1 MSAPFL
7 VATQA
12 AFGVKTAWK
21 REKTVAV
28 DVMLLLMLLL
38 TADSVSSCI
47 TAVRWMHPDP
57 RVNILNWQWDQQ
69 LLNDL
74 TKTLTQGRLLLKGG
88 KYMRAARVD
97 AEFMVVT
104 HKAWNL
110 QWQLNGFILYAAPFK
125 QRPLSAQA
133 PSSLSDDFCKV
144 RLVHHGDSGHNRLP
158 LCCRE

>member
-21 REKTVAV
+21 REKTMAV
-28 DVMLLLMLLL
+28 DVMLLLMMLL
-38 TADSVSSCI
+38 TADSVSSSSSSI
-47 TAVRWMHPDP
+47 AVRWMHLDP

-88 KYMRAARVD
+88 KYMRAVGVD

-104 HKAWNL
+104 HKA
-110 QWQLNGFILYAAPFK
+110 
-125 QRPLSAQA
+125 
-133 PSSLSDDFCKV
+133 
-144 RLVHHGDSGHNRLP
+144 
-158 LCCRE
+158 